1 MSITKKLELE
11 EEIQEARDYI
21 QDILLEYSLNPN
33 YYNNEI
39 WKMIDILV
47 DRERKL
53 ACLKK

>member
-1 MSITKKLELE
+1 MSLTKELELE

-33 YYNNEI
+33 YYNKEI

-53 ACLKK
+53 ACLKN